1 MKKVIVQIINKLA
14 YLFIFLFEA
23 IAWLPL
29 LIGTGFA
36 LLLDWTDNKMLEYED
51 RERTK
56 QGE

>member
-1 MKKVIVQIINKLA
+1 MKKVIIQIINKLA

-29 LIGTGFA
+29 FIGTGFA

-56 QGE
+56 QGG